1 MGVNVDVKMDKNFL
15 DNPLLRVLNT
25 DAYIEKAIM
34 DIAKMVITCGRERD
48 VISFAGEMV
57 FIATSCDQD
66 SLNYMHANDYN
77 SDFNVV
83 HGVFNKNRHGVL
95 FRYKYKHRD
104 LPIMIMKVTRIF
116 KDPIYKSVKFEVTIV
131 DEFHDLVNVEF
142 GASIAGEVFV

>member
-1 MGVNVDVKMDKNFL
+1 MKVNADVKIDKDFL
-15 DNPLLRVLNT
+15 DHPLLRLLNA
-25 DAYIEKAIM
+25 DAYLEKSVM

-57 FIATSCDQD
+57 FIATSRDQD
-66 SLNYMHANDYN
+66 SLNYIQANDYN

-116 KDPIYKSVKFEVTIV
+116 RDSIYRSVKFEVTIV
-131 DEFHDLVNVEF
+131 DEFYDLVNVEF
-142 GASIAGEVFV
+142 GASIAGEVFE

>member
-1 MGVNVDVKMDKNFL
+1 MGINVDVKMDKDFL
-15 DNPLLRVLNT
+15 DHPLLRTLNT
-25 DAYIEKAIM
+25 DAHVEKAIM
-34 DIAKMVITCGRERD
+34 DIAKIVITCGKERD

-66 SLNYMHANDYN
+66 SLNYMQANDYN

-104 LPIMIMKVTRIF
+104 LPIMIMKVIRIF
-116 KDPIYKSVKFEVTIV
+116 RDSIYSSVKFEVTIV

-142 GASIAGEVFV
+142 GVSIAGEVFE